1 MPIYY
6 NYLFLENSFT
16 LVFHKCF
23 WYFLTNHIFKK
34 DSRLKDLWWL
44 IWVIFGLI
52 LLVLV
57 YLLRAFKLFLIKIC
71 RDVFSVTP
79 MLTALKKVSQKLL
92 LSWKP
97 FGVFFGLSVSICL
110 YIMRIVSFLMRF
122 CTFTLLVLLS
132 SFSSYFRTLMQLF
145 LSWEILN
152 ILLIFCTDFL
162 VTKEKNIV
170 ICMQI
175 DLYEAVYLFTRSQ

>member
-23 WYFLTNHIFKK
+23 WYFLTNHLFKK
-34 DSRLKDLWWL
+34 DSRLKDLWRL

-52 LLVLV
+52 LLVFV

-71 RDVFSVTP
+71 KDLFSVTP
-79 MLTALKKVSQKLL
+79 MLTAIKKVSQKVL

-110 YIMRIVSFLMRF
+110 YLMRIVSFLMRF
-122 CTFTLLVLLS
+122 CTFSLDN
-132 SFSSYFRTLMQLF
+132 TLMP
-145 LSWEILN
+145 
-152 ILLIFCTDFL
+152 
-162 VTKEKNIV
+162 
-170 ICMQI
+170 
-175 DLYEAVYLFTRSQ
+175 FTLKTL